1 MDIDI
6 RGIWRYKAARETC
19 EGLRDAITAQ
29 AAVKEAAIAAK
40 DAVIEQKDREAELA
54 KVTIYQLRKELA
66 ENKKVI
72 DTAINRFFCEK
83 DKLKKKHAEEVKNL
97 EAEAEEQHRS
107 YESLE
112 EYCKMIES
120 DAEKLK
126 EKIKDL
132 EAENAKLKKTRYRWV
147 DSRHGWWPVE
157 SADLDDLV
165 MKVPYVVYTMQKRE
179 QEGQESQEEKRI
191 PEV

>member
-54 KVTIYQLRKELA
+54 KAKISQLQAALDKANETINDEIGTFFREKE
-66 ENKKVI
+66 
-72 DTAINRFFCEK
+72 
-83 DKLKKKHAEEVKNL
+83 KLKKKHAEEVKNL
-97 EAEAEEQHRS
+97 EAEAEEQHHS

-112 EYCKMIES
+112 EYCKMLED
-120 DAEKLK
+120 DAKKLK

-179 QEGQESQEEKRI
+179 EEQEEKRI